1 MSWLRLPVFFLL
13 TAVTSAAFA
22 QSAYD
27 SVDPVIGTSGDGNTI
42 PGASLPFDKRD
53 LRTFTGRMDLIIKE
67 LGSRAADTVKPKE
80 IDD

>member
-1 MSWLRLPVFFLL
+1 MSRLCLPVFFLL

-42 PGASLPFDKRD
+42 PGASLPSTSGIFAPSQA
-53 LRTFTGRMDLIIKE
+53 GWI
-67 LGSRAADTVKPKE
+67 
-80 IDD
+80 